1 MGKRKAVSI
10 KKYFYMAFAVGMFYL
25 FCAAGLLSFTFYQV
39 RYYSDG
45 MTKLVNSLRDLEISY
60 SEIAEDWTK
69 IVNPSTS
76 RATASSLE
84 KDIEENKKNLKNDFD
99 MLALKIKDEFNLS
112 NEVRLLLN
120 SIDSDYSE
128 IYGNYEKVYVKT
140 KNGEANLEEIAALS
154 GDAIVK
160 MRAGVDSAVSHLSEK
175 RNVRNILNETD
186 ADSCSNLADLL
197 AAQMTKGEG
206 NPKQTVQDLKG
217 KIQSLRGK
225 INNAKSSVSKMSDE
239 EEVSLSLKTSMTGI
253 SYMVSA
259 FKTTLSNGNNSS
271 SDSTE
276 NPTQKMDQ
284 LIEKVRE
291 NFAGKIDLREKIHMI
306 VILGTILSGIFLLGS
321 MPVFVS
327 RRVIKPLSILQ
338 TVTEKISKGDLTG
351 EISGESTDEMGKF
364 RDSIKSMLYGFRDL
378 ISNIKTTAVG
388 TNSHA
393 VNLEKHSKILNSAA
407 SDQAAAAEEASASI
421 EQLSGA
427 AENVVF
433 IIKEQK
439 DNIQKNL
446 KLTLEMIDSMMQI
459 RDNMTSLQDKSKTL
473 NENSRK
479 GENSIIRATEA
490 INDIKNRSDRIG
502 EIVKIITEISEQ
514 TNLLSLNASIEAAR
528 AGEQGK
534 GFAVVAEE
542 ISKLAERT
550 SESVNEI
557 RKLVSESVQA
567 VENGAVE
574 FEDAS
579 VSFREI
585 SVQAMAMNDS
595 SETIMAKIIEQSS
608 MTEVIR
614 ETSSSVTSSADK
626 VSIAAEEQKN
636 ATNEMNENLQVM
648 NNLSQSLGESAMSLS
663 SMVEDLSSQAE
674 LLKEL
679 VHKFEL

>member
-10 KKYFYMAFAVGMFYL
+10 KKYFYIAFAVGMFYL
-25 FCAAGLLSFTFYQV
+25 LCAAGLLSFTFYQV

-112 NEVRLLLN
+112 NEVGLLLN

-197 AAQMTKGEG
+197 AAQMAKGEG

-239 EEVSLSLKTSMTGI
+239 EEVSLSLKTSMAGI

>member
-10 KKYFYMAFAVGMFYL
+10 KKYFYIAFAVGMFYL
-25 FCAAGLLSFTFYQV
+25 LCAAGLLSFTFYQV

-197 AAQMTKGEG
+197 AAQMAKGEG

-239 EEVSLSLKTSMTGI
+239 EEVSLSLKTSMAGI

-427 AENVVF
+427 AEN
-433 IIKEQK
+433 
-439 DNIQKNL
+439 L

-479 GENSIIRATEA
+479 GEKSIIRATEA